1 MKLSNTDGFTIIE
14 VILFLAITGLL
25 VAGVLAS
32 TGGTINSQR
41 YQDSIA
47 SLKSTLQTQY
57 TDVTSVS
64 NVRDPNLRCN
74 SNSDVSIGGST
85 SVPIGQSDCVILGKV
100 IRIGATQSSLTI
112 KDVIG
117 YPNLASLAT
126 ATNDIDV
133 FRAYGIKAPAVAE
146 TYWPSKTYDIEWG
159 SSISRVL
166 VPTAETP
173 AISTNF
179 TILVLKS
186 PVSGMVHTYIN
197 SGTAWPDASLSS
209 MISAVNFP
217 RLNSYVDMCI
227 DSNGLVN
234 HTANRRKMAVRLYA
248 SATSAAGVETIGD
261 QASTCP

>member
-1 MKLSNTDGFTIIE
+1 MKSSNTNGFTIIE

-47 SLKSTLQTQY
+47 SLKSTLQMQY

-74 SNSDVSIGGST
+74 SSSDVSIGGST

-100 IRIGATQSSLTI
+100 IRIGAAQSSLSI

-117 YPNLASLAT
+117 YPNTLGLAT

-133 FRAYGIKAPAVAE
+133 FRAYNIKAPGVAE
-146 TYWPSKTYDIEWG
+146 AYWPSKTYDIEWG

-166 VPTAETP
+166 VPAAETP
-173 AISTNF
+173 LVSTNF

-186 PVSGMVHTYIN
+186 PVSGMIHTYIN

-209 MISAVNFP
+209 MINITNFP

-227 DSNGLVN
+227 DSNGLISA
-234 HTANRRKMAVRLYA
+234 TRKKMAVRLYA
-248 SATSAAGVETIGD
+248 SATSASGVEIIGD
-261 QASTCP
+261 QASACP